1 MEVNKKLS
9 KEELTKIQEM
19 NTTFTQAKIAL
30 GDLEIQKHSILG
42 QIKQLRDEFSENEKQ
57 LIDKYGADAVINI
70 KTGEVTYGKD

>member
-1 MEVNKKLS
+1 MEANKKLS
-9 KEELTKIQEM
+9 QEELIKIQEM

-57 LIDKYGADAVINI
+57 LIDKYGPDAVINL
-70 KTGEVTYGKD
+70 KTGEVTYGTK